1 MKKIVKY
8 TQNRKYR
15 DFVDDEI
22 QEEILKGIRKSI
34 PNSFLKKGIGKIID
48 FFKK

>member
-1 MKKIVKY
+1 MKTIVKY

-22 QEEILKGIRKSI
+22 QEEILKGIRKSK
-34 PNSFLKKGIGKIID
+34 PKSFLKKGINTILE

>member
-1 MKKIVKY
+1 MKTKVKY

-22 QEEILKGIRKSI
+22 QEEILKGIKKDKVKSLVRKGVSKFL
-34 PNSFLKKGIGKIID
+34 SFLKG
-48 FFKK
+48 

>member
-1 MKKIVKY
+1 MKNIVKY

-22 QEEILKGIRKSI
+22 QEEILKGIKKDKPKSL
-34 PNSFLKKGIGKIID
+34 LKKGIGKILS
-48 FFKK
+48 FLKG